1 MAFLLQV
8 EGLRIVYNRT
18 ITAVHELNLEVAKG
32 KSVAILGANGAGK
45 SSIMRTLAGWHLPA
59 AGRIRFDGVDITRLA
74 AEERARMGLMYI
86 PESGHIFQR
95 LTVRENMLM
104 GGYLLDHPEA
114 SIEKACRPFPV
125 LLERMNQLA
134 GTLSGGERQML
145 AIARAAMSRPKLLLV
160 DEVSMGLMPQ
170 AIETVFQALRD
181 LVREGVSMVLAEQNA
196 RKAMEV
202 VDHVYLLEN
211 GRIALSGPP
220 QEMAKD
226 SRVIAAYL
234 GG

>member
-1 MAFLLQV
+1 MESLLTV
-8 EGLRIVYNRT
+8 EGVKIVYNRK
-18 ITAVHELNLEVAKG
+18 ITAVHDLDLTVEKG

-45 SSIMRTLAGWHLPA
+45 SSIMRALAGWHPPA
-59 AGRIRFDGVDITRLA
+59 EGRVRFDGVDITRLVI
-74 AEERARMGLMYI
+74 EKRARMGLMYV

-95 LTVRENMLM
+95 LSVRENMLM

-114 SIEKACRPFPV
+114 QIEKACRPFPV
-125 LLERMNQLA
+125 LLERMGQLA

-145 AIARAAMSRPKLLLV
+145 AIARAGMSSPKLLLV
-160 DEVSMGLMPQ
+160 DEVSLGLMPQ
-170 AIETVFQALRD
+170 AIEVVFQALRD
-181 LVREGVSMVLAEQNA
+181 LMSEGVSVVLAEQNA

-220 QEMAKD
+220 QEIVKD

>member
-1 MAFLLQV
+1 MESLLSV
-8 EGLRIVYNRT
+8 EGVRIVYNRT
-18 ITAVHELNLEVAKG
+18 ITAGHELDLTVEAG

-45 SSIMRTLAGWHLPA
+45 SSIMRTLAGWHPPA

-104 GGYLLDHPEA
+104 GGYLLDDPEA
-114 SIEKACRPFPV
+114 SIEKACGPFPV
-125 LLERMNQLA
+125 LLERLSQLA

-145 AIARAAMSRPKLLLV
+145 AIARASMSRPRLLLV

-170 AIETVFQALRD
+170 AIEVVFQALRD
-181 LVREGVSMVLAEQNA
+181 LVSEGVSVVLAEQNA

-211 GRIALSGPP
+211 GRITLSGPP
-220 QEMAKD
+220 ADMAKD